1 MFGRK
6 FYSDKKEAREMR
18 NSTKYYPSPE
28 QRDPSRLTTEEVQF
42 WYNGLMMGLL
52 SLEEAREKVRRGEAF
67 VITSQAIGA
76 LNEDGSSN
84 S

>member
-1 MFGRK
+1 
-6 FYSDKKEAREMR
+6 
-18 NSTKYYPSPE
+18 
-28 QRDPSRLTTEEVQF
+28 
-42 WYNGLMMGLL
+42 MGLL

>member
-1 MFGRK
+1 VFGRK
-6 FYSDKKEAREMR
+6 FHSDKKETRMR

-28 QRDPSRLTTEEVQF
+28 QRDPSRLTTEQVQF
-42 WYNGLMMGLL
+42 WYSGVMMGLL
-52 SLEEAREKVRRGEAF
+52 SLEEARKKVRRGEAF
-67 VITSQAIGA
+67 VITSQAIGV

>member
-1 MFGRK
+1 VFSRK
-6 FYSDKKEAREMR
+6 FYSDKKGAKEMR
-18 NSTKYYPSPE
+18 KPTKYYPPPE

-52 SLEEAREKVRRGEAF
+52 SLEEARAKVQRGEAF

>member
-1 MFGRK
+1 MRK
-6 FYSDKKEAREMR
+6 P
-18 NSTKYYPSPE
+18 TKYYPPAE

-52 SLEEAREKVRRGEAF
+52 PLEEARAKVQRGEAF

-76 LNEDGSSN
+76 LNEDGASN

>member
-1 MFGRK
+1 MRK
-6 FYSDKKEAREMR
+6 P
-18 NSTKYYPSPE
+18 TKYYPPPE
-28 QRDPSRLTTEEVQF
+28 QRDPGRLTTEEVQF
-42 WYNGLMMGLL
+42 WYNGVLLSLL
-52 SLEEAREKVRRGEAF
+52 SLEEAREKVQRGEAF

>member
-1 MFGRK
+1 
-6 FYSDKKEAREMR
+6 MR
-18 NSTKYYPSPE
+18 NSTKYYPSSE

-42 WYNGLMMGLL
+42 WYNGVMMGLL
-52 SLEEAREKVRRGEAF
+52 SLEEAREKVQRGEAF

-76 LNEDGSSN
+76 LNEDGSAN

>member
-1 MFGRK
+1 MRK
-6 FYSDKKEAREMR
+6 P
-18 NSTKYYPSPE
+18 TKYYPPPE

-42 WYNGLMMGLL
+42 WYNGVLLSLL

-76 LNEDGSSN
+76 LNADGSSN

>member
-1 MFGRK
+1 MTP
-6 FYSDKKEAREMR
+6 E
-18 NSTKYYPSPE
+18 PSPTAADGANRRE
-28 QRDPSRLTTEEVQF
+28 VLAALTREALA
-42 WYNGLMMGLL
+42 G
-52 SLEEAREKVRRGEAF
+52 LEEAKEKVQRGEAF

>member
-1 MFGRK
+1 MFSRK
-6 FYSDKKEAREMR
+6 FHSDKKEARMR
-18 NSTKYYPSPE
+18 NSTKYYPTPE

-52 SLEEAREKVRRGEAF
+52 SLEEAREKVQRGEAF